1 MLEDSLKEQLKALFT
16 NLHETVRI
24 TPFVDDGEASAEML
38 GFLRD
43 VAAQSERVEL
53 LEARRGA
60 DAEGER
66 VPSFAIANNAGDT
79 GIRFAGIPGGHEF
92 SSLVLAL
99 LQSGGHPPKV
109 DDDTI
114 AQIRGLSGN
123 FQFETFVSL
132 SCHNCPDVVQALNLL
147 AVLNPNIR
155 HTMIDGAHFQ
165 HEVDERQIMAVPSV
179 FLNGQP
185 FGQGRMELGE
195 ILAKIDTGAAERAA
209 EKLGELAPFDVLV
222 VGGGPAGV
230 AAAIYCARK
239 GIRTG
244 IIAERIGGQV
254 QDTLAIE
261 NFISVRQTEGPK
273 LAADLEAHARDY
285 GIEIINLQR
294 VAHLTPAKQP
304 GGLAAITLE
313 NGAELRAKAVILA
326 TGARWREMNVPGEA
340 DYRTKGVAFC
350 PHCDGPLFKGKH
362 VAVIGGGNSGIEA
375 AIDLAGVV
383 SHVTVLEFSDTLRA
397 DAVLQ
402 QKLSTLPNVTLHKN
416 AQTTEVLG
424 DGHKVTGLR
433 YTDRTSGESHQ
444 IDLAGI
450 FVQIGLVPNTAWLD
464 GVVERNRMGEI
475 VVNAKGETSAPGIF
489 AAGDCTTVPYKQII
503 ISMGEGAKAALAA
516 FDYLIRSGNDNV

>member
-1 MLEDSLKEQLKALFT
+1 MLEDSLKEQLQALFV
-16 NLHETVRI
+16 NLRETVQI
-24 TPFVDDGEASAEML
+24 TPFVDDGEASEEML

-53 LEARRGA
+53 R
-60 DAEGER
+60 DAQRDAAGER
-66 VPSFAIANNAGDT
+66 VPSFALANAAGDT

-92 SSLVLAL
+92 SSLVLAI

-114 AQIRGLSGN
+114 AQIRGLSGD

-147 AVLNPNIR
+147 AVLNPGVR
-155 HTMIDGAHFQ
+155 HTMIDGALFQ
-165 HEVDERQIMAVPSV
+165 DEVERREIMGVPSV
-179 FLNGQP
+179 YLNGAP
-185 FGQGRMELGE
+185 FGQGRMELAE
-195 ILAKIDTGAAERAA
+195 ILNKIDTGAAERAA
-209 EKLGELAPFDVLV
+209 ERLNEMAPFDVLV
-222 VGGGPAGV
+222 IGGGPAGV

-244 IIAERIGGQV
+244 IVAERIGGQV

-261 NFISVRQTEGPK
+261 NLISVRRTEGPK
-273 LAADLEAHARDY
+273 LALDLEANARDY
-285 GIEIINLQR
+285 GVEIINLQR
-294 VAHLTPAKQP
+294 VAHVTPASAP
-304 GGLAAITLE
+304 GVQAAITLE
-313 NGAELRAKAVILA
+313 NGAELRAGAVI
-326 TGARWREMNVPGEA
+326 
-340 DYRTKGVAFC
+340 
-350 PHCDGPLFKGKH
+350 KGKR

-383 SHVTVLEFSDTLRA
+383 EHVTVLEFAPTLRA
-397 DAVLQ
+397 DEVLL
-402 QKLSTLPNVTLHKN
+402 QKLASLPNVTVHKN

-433 YTDRTSGESHQ
+433 YTDRESGQSRQ

-475 VVNAKGETSAPGIF
+475 VVNARNETSASGIF
-489 AAGDCTTVPYKQII
+489 AAGDCTTVPYKQIV
-503 ISMGEGAKAALAA
+503 ISMGEGAKAALSA
-516 FDYLIRSGNDNV
+516 FDYLIRNANHRL

>member
-1 MLEDSLKEQLKALFT
+1 MLENSLKEQLQALFV
-16 NLHETVRI
+16 NLRETVLI
-24 TPFVDDGEASAEML
+24 TPFVDDSEASEEML
-38 GFLRD
+38 GYLRD

-53 LEARRGA
+53 LEAQR
-60 DAEGER
+60 DAAGER
-66 VPSFAIANNAGDT
+66 VPSFALANAAGDT

-92 SSLVLAL
+92 SSLVLAI

-114 AQIRGLSGN
+114 AQIRGLNGD

-147 AVLNPNIR
+147 AVLNPGVR
-155 HTMIDGAHFQ
+155 HTMIDGALFQ
-165 HEVDERQIMAVPSV
+165 DEVERREIMGVPSV
-179 FLNGQP
+179 YLNGAP
-185 FGQGRMELGE
+185 FGQGRMELAE
-195 ILAKIDTGAAERAA
+195 ILNKIDTGAAERAA
-209 EKLGELAPFDVLV
+209 ERLNEMAPFDVLV
-222 VGGGPAGV
+222 IGGGPAGV

-261 NFISVRQTEGPK
+261 NLISVRQTEGPK
-273 LAADLEAHARDY
+273 LALDLEANARDY
-285 GIEIINLQR
+285 GVEIINLQR
-294 VAHLTPAKQP
+294 VAHVTPASAP
-304 GGLAAITLE
+304 GVQAAITLE
-313 NGAELRAKAVILA
+313 NGAELRAGAVILA

-340 DYRTKGVAFC
+340 EYRAKGVAFC
-350 PHCDGPLFKGKH
+350 PHCDGPLFKGKR

-383 SHVTVLEFSDTLRA
+383 EHVTVLEFAPTLRA
-397 DAVLQ
+397 DEVLL
-402 QKLSTLPNVTLHKN
+402 QKLASLPNVTVHKN

-433 YTDRTSGESHQ
+433 YTDRESGQSRQ

-475 VVNAKGETSAPGIF
+475 VVNARNETSASGIF
-489 AAGDCTTVPYKQII
+489 AAGDCTTVPYKQIV
-503 ISMGEGAKAALAA
+503 ISMGEGAKAALSA
-516 FDYLIRSGNDNV
+516 FDYLIRNANNRL

>member
-1 MLEDSLKEQLKALFT
+1 MLENNLKEQLQALFV
-16 NLHETVRI
+16 NLRETVQI
-24 TPFVDDGEASAEML
+24 TPFVDDSEASEEML
-38 GFLRD
+38 GYLRD

-53 LEARRGA
+53 LAAQR
-60 DAEGER
+60 DAAGER
-66 VPSFAIANNAGDT
+66 VPSFALANAAGDT

-92 SSLVLAL
+92 SSLVLAI

-114 AQIRGLSGN
+114 AQIRGLSGD

-147 AVLNPNIR
+147 AVLNPGIR
-155 HTMIDGAHFQ
+155 HTMIDGALFQ
-165 HEVDERQIMAVPSV
+165 DEVERREIMGVPSV
-179 FLNGQP
+179 FLNGAP

-195 ILAKIDTGAAERAA
+195 ILNKIDTGATERAA
-209 EKLGELAPFDVLV
+209 ERLNEMAPFDVLV
-222 VGGGPAGV
+222 IGGGPAGV

-261 NFISVRQTEGPK
+261 NLISVRQTEGPK
-273 LAADLEAHARDY
+273 LALDLEANARDY
-285 GIEIINLQR
+285 GVEIINLQR
-294 VAHLTPAKQP
+294 VAHVTPASAP
-304 GGLAAITLE
+304 GVQAAITLE
-313 NGAELRAKAVILA
+313 NGAELRAGAVILA

-340 DYRTKGVAFC
+340 EYRAKGVAFC
-350 PHCDGPLFKGKH
+350 PHCDGPLFKGKR

-383 SHVTVLEFSDTLRA
+383 EHVTVLEFAPTLRA
-397 DAVLQ
+397 DEVLL
-402 QKLSTLPNVTLHKN
+402 QKLASLPNVTVHKN

-433 YTDRTSGESHQ
+433 YTDRESGQSRQ

-475 VVNAKGETSAPGIF
+475 VVNARNETSASGIF
-489 AAGDCTTVPYKQII
+489 AAGDCTTVPYKQIV
-503 ISMGEGAKAALAA
+503 ISMGEGAKAALSA
-516 FDYLIRSGNDNV
+516 FDYLIRNANNRL